1 MISIIYRLAVQ
12 GNRVESALRE
22 DGISPTGNK
31 RNINENKYSKIFVS
45 VMI

>member
-1 MISIIYRLAVQ
+1 MISIICRLAVQ

-22 DGISPTGNK
+22 DGISPTGSK
-31 RNINENKYSKIFVS
+31 RNIHENKYSKIFVS